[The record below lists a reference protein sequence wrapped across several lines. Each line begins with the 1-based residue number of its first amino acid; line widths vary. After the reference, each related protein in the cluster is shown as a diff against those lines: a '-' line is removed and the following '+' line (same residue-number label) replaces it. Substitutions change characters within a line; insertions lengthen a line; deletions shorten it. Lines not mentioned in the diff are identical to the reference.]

1 MCTRVIADA
10 HAKGVGFYSNIVHK
24 VIPNTSNNVDEVIE
38 STFFFLSKFKT
49 NIQHYNNI

>member
-24 VIPNTSNNVDEVIE
+24 VIPNTSNNVGEVMSPRFFIV
-38 STFFFLSKFKT
+38 STRNVFGLEK
-49 NIQHYNNI
+49 